1 MKKTLLFASAILMS
15 TFALNAQSLSTQQN
29 VQHTPQAMMIDN
41 IVINEVDSDQPGMN
55 ADAGEFVELYGTPNA
70 SLDGLTVVFFNGN
83 NATNASYL
91 AFDLDGYITDSNG
104 FFVLGNIGVSQ
115 ATIIFNDGLLQNGA
129 DAVAIYLGNAIDFQ
143 SSVPTSVNLI
153 DAVVYGTADQAD
165 QDIID
170 ILTPGEIQVNEGP
183 GNNNFSSISRIPDGG
198 APFASSTYVAQT
210 PTPGTF
216 NTSVVPSC
224 VGGAITELS
233 GISLGE
239 VCSGQGIGI
248 IELSTDSSS
257 PGDVYIYILAD
268 ENGNI
273 FEILSGTA
281 YDLTTLAPGN
291 YQLSGLAYSGTLDPL
306 TTAVGLAVNGI
317 SGGSCVSFSENI
329 LPVTVIDCSATNCL
343 GGTVSFVGT
352 NDPAVV
358 CLATDNAPLGLT
370 FTSVNPGTF
379 YTYVIADENDNILQF
394 VAGEQFDFDAFP
406 AGVYHIWGLSYN
418 GTLDPL
424 TTSTG
429 LGVVGI
435 TASECASLSNNFLTV
450 NMIDCNAV
458 FCDGGSVTNVDG
470 RNYFVYCLTEPGTLS
485 LAHTNVGDAPNYDY
499 FVADAQGNIV
509 EAVSGSEFNT
519 QNLAEGQYFVYG
531 VAYDGTLDAST
542 TTVGAPVSGIASL
555 GDCAAVSANTT
566 EIQITT
572 CEAVQGC
579 TDLFIS
585 EYLEGVVG
593 STKAIEVYNPTN
605 FPVNLEGY
613 MLFLYSNGNTN
624 FNGFAAL
631 QGTLPAGG
639 TYVVANF
646 QSAPEVLALAQDTSA
661 IGNFNGNDAI
671 ELRRNDIVIDVIGVV
686 GSDPGAAWEFGDQ
699 STSNQ
704 CLVRK
709 PDVHA
714 GTTNWIQSTG
724 QWISYVGSDF
734 SHLGNHNFNP
744 CSTVPVIG
752 FEVGGQTVE
761 ENAGNA
767 VLSITGYNLFTPT
780 QVTVNVI
787 AGNATAGDDYVNVF
801 PVVLN
806 FDEGT
811 STQTIEVPI
820 VDDAI
825 EESLPEFFTVELTS
839 TNEVLW
845 TISQHTVTIQPSD
858 PSYSIY
864 TIAEVS
870 GIDAAGTLDSLNI
883 SCELRGVVHGI
894 NFNSSGTHFT
904 LNDGTGA
911 IKVFSALENFG
922 YTVEEGDSVH
932 VGGTIT
938 QFQGQQEIRPDYI
951 DFIDGG
957 HALENITEVSGALNE
972 EMESH
977 LVRVRCVAV
986 TSPIWETTG
995 GGFYAQVSDGT
1006 NTYSV
1011 RIDGDA
1017 NFFGE
1022 AQWLGHFDLVGIV
1035 EQTDLTSPL
1044 NSDYNIWPRYT
1055 ADRENSVIASYATFT
1070 ELEYTN
1076 SGAVVNFDN
1085 TSVGATSYN
1094 WTFGDGATSTEE
1106 NPTHEYAFAWL
1117 NDNPVFTIGLQATS
1131 AAGCTDE
1138 FIFDV
1143 NTVLNSIQEQQ
1154 TVALSVYP
1162 NPTTDVL
1169 VMKAQS
1175 PIRLVE
1181 LFDLAGRKVL
1191 SQGVNAQMQFS
1202 FDMSALSTGMY
1213 RALVTTE
1220 GGISVISVVKE

>member
-1 MKKTLLFASAILMS
+1 
-15 TFALNAQSLSTQQN
+15 
-29 VQHTPQAMMIDN
+29 
-41 IVINEVDSDQPGMN
+41 
-55 ADAGEFVELYGTPNA
+55 
-70 SLDGLTVVFFNGN
+70 
-83 NATNASYL
+83 
-91 AFDLDGYITDSNG
+91 
-104 FFVLGNIGVSQ
+104 
-115 ATIIFNDGLLQNGA
+115 
-129 DAVAIYLGNAIDFQ
+129 
-143 SSVPTSVNLI
+143 
-153 DAVVYGTADQAD
+153 
-165 QDIID
+165 
-170 ILTPGEIQVNEGP
+170 
-183 GNNNFSSISRIPDGG
+183 
-198 APFASSTYVAQT
+198 VAQT

-216 NTSVVPSC
+216 NTSVVPNC

-233 GISLGE
+233 GISLAD
-239 VCSGQGIGI
+239 VCAGQGDGI
-248 IELSTDSSS
+248 IELSTDSSA
-257 PGDVYIYILAD
+257 PGDAYIFILAD

-273 FEILSGTA
+273 VEIISGTA
-281 YDLTTLAPGN
+281 YDLTTLPIGN
-291 YQLSGLAYSGTLDPL
+291 YQIYGLAYSGTLDPL
-306 TTAVGLAVNGI
+306 TTAAGLAVSGI
-317 SGGSCVSFSENI
+317 SGASCLSFSENI
-329 LPVTVIDCSATNCL
+329 LPVIVNDCSATSCS
-343 GGTVSFVGT
+343 GGTVSFVGGS
-352 NDPAVV
+352 DPAIV

-394 VAGEQFDFDAFP
+394 VADEQFDFDAFA
-406 AGVYHIWGLSYN
+406 AGTYHIWGLSYN
-418 GTLDPL
+418 GVLDPL
-424 TTSTG
+424 NAAIG
-429 LGVVGI
+429 LAVIGI
-435 TASECASLSNNFLTV
+435 SASECASLSNNFLTV

-509 EAVSGSEFNT
+509 EAVIGSEFST
-519 QNLAEGQYFVYG
+519 QNLTEGQYFVYG

-542 TTVGAPVSGIASL
+542 TAVGAPVSGIASL
-555 GDCAAVSANTT
+555 GDCAAVSTNTT
-566 EIQITT
+566 EIQITA
-572 CEAVQGC
+572 CDVVEGC

-593 STKAIEVYNPTN
+593 STKAIEVFNPTN

-631 QGTLPAGG
+631 QGVLPAGE

-646 QSAPEVLALAQDTSA
+646 QSVSEVLALAQDTSA
-661 IGNFNGNDAI
+661 VCNFNGNDAI
-671 ELRRNDIVIDVIGVV
+671 ELRRNDVVIDVIGVV
-686 GSDPGAAWEFGDQ
+686 GTDPGSAWEFGDQ

-714 GTTNWIQSTG
+714 GTTNWIQSTS

-761 ENAGNA
+761 ENAGSA
-767 VLSITGYNLFTPT
+767 FVDVTGYNLFAPVT
-780 QVTVNVI
+780 VTVNVVV
-787 AGNATAGDDYVNVF
+787 GNATADEDYQNIF
-801 PVVLN
+801 PVTLS
-806 FDEGT
+806 FEAGT
-811 STQTIEVPI
+811 STQTIEIPI
-820 VDDAI
+820 IDDLI
-825 EESLPEFFTVELTS
+825 EESLPEYFTIELTS
-839 TNEVLW
+839 ANEVIW
-845 TISQHTVTIQPSD
+845 TLNQHSVTIQPSD
-858 PSYSIY
+858 PSFPIY

-870 GIDAAGTLDSLNI
+870 GMDVTGAIDSLNV
-883 SCELRGVVHGI
+883 SCELRGIVHGI
-894 NFNSSGTHFT
+894 NFNSSGIHFT
-904 LNDGTGA
+904 LNDGTDA
-911 IKVFSALENFG
+911 IKVFSALQNFG

-951 DFIDGG
+951 DYIDGG
-957 HALENITEVSGALNE
+957 HALESIAEVSGALNE

-1022 AQWLGHFDLVGIV
+1022 TQWLGHFDLVGIV

-1055 ADRENSVIASYATFT
+1055 ADRENPVIASYATFT
-1070 ELEYTN
+1070 ELEYNN

-1085 TSVGATSYN
+1085 TSVGAISYN
-1094 WTFGDGATSTEE
+1094 WTFGDGASSTDE
-1106 NPTHEYAFAWL
+1106 NPTHQYTFAWL
-1117 NDNPVFTIGLQATS
+1117 SDNPVFTIGLQVTS
-1131 AAGCTDE
+1131 AAGCSDE

-1143 NTVLNSIQEQQ
+1143 NTILNSILEQQ
-1154 TVALSVYP
+1154 TVALAAYP
-1162 NPTTDVL
+1162 NPTKDVL

-1191 SQGVNAQMQFS
+1191 SQGVNAQMQFT

-1220 GGISVISVVKE
+1220 GGMSVISVVKE